1 MNMTEGMTSGQCRR
15 TEEDVAPVA
24 AKCLLLM
31 VTSWTPAQARATK
44 TNGARTARQTP
55 IFFRVSMGMAC
66 KAAGVPLQ
74 LIRLPV
80 RLIQEKIPVHIEIR
94 QAAWG
99 NSPAGHGVD
108 VPAARTASYHD
119 WLKSLS
125 PTKNF
130 YNRESREERECKRL
144 LREIRV
150 IRG

>member
-1 MNMTEGMTSGQCRR
+1 MTEGMTSGQCRR

-108 VPAARTASYHD
+108 VPAGSEAGCFQRLRCTPCVHFMRTIS
-119 WLKSLS
+119 S
-125 PTKNF
+125 
-130 YNRESREERECKRL
+130 ESCERSVNAL
-144 LREIRV
+144 LQ
-150 IRG
+150 